1 MTGVYMKRNTGV
13 SLKCFHGK
21 GNTYQYKTSLTK
33 AAKDKIDWRV
43 QNTPMKNGVLP
54 LFSFLENLI

>member
-33 AAKDKIDWRV
+33 AAKDKIEWRV
-43 QNTPMKNGVLP
+43 QNRPMKKRGFATIF
-54 LFSFLENLI
+54 FS